1 MPPKILLNSF
11 TLEEFA
17 KKTRREQRNLAR
29 VPVNTSRLLLAST
42 ALAHARARW
51 PGTGSTRG
59 ARLEPDGPR
68 GEEALWKSL
77 STLHY
82 DKPELLFVSLG

>member
-42 ALAHARARW
+42 ALVRTHARW
-51 PGTGSTRG
+51 PGAGSTRG

-82 DKPELLFVSLG
+82 DKPELSFVSLG